1 LCNSCSKYVVFA
13 LDLLLGFKPMQTSAP
28 TTNVFVPNKRNFRAP
43 SEGKRSSKR
52 QTVKLTVWMKQPVYE
67 EIQRIASHT
76 HLSLSK
82 IGATALEE
90 WVHQRI
96 HTQHE
101 TLLYP
106 IIRQIIR
113 EELRTFGNRVV
124 FFLMRIAF
132 AAEQSRILITN
143 ILDRVLR
150 LVHAP
155 EQTFTSLVDQSN
167 KMAQRNIINKSPQ
180 IKSLIDEWEG
190 SFPERREEGR
200 TLNG

>member
-1 LCNSCSKYVVFA
+1 
-13 LDLLLGFKPMQTSAP
+13 MQSSAP
-28 TTNVFVPNKRNFRAP
+28 ATNVFVPEKRKHHTPEAR
-43 SEGKRSSKR
+43 KHSSKR

-67 EIQRIASHT
+67 EVQRIASRT

-90 WVHQRI
+90 WVHQHI
-96 HTQHE
+96 YKQHE

-113 EELRTFGNRVV
+113 DELQTFGNRMV

-132 AAEQSRILITN
+132 AAEQSRILISN
-143 ILDRVLR
+143 VLYRLLR
-150 LVHAP
+150 LHIKEPKEV

-167 KMAQRNIINKSPQ
+167 RMAQRNIIVKTPQ
-180 IKSLIDEWEG
+180 IKTLLEEWEATYQID
-190 SFPERREEGR
+190 REEGKN
-200 TLNG
+200 LNG